1 MFYLALPLAYLMGAF
16 PTAYVVGKRNN
27 IDITKEGS
35 GNVGGTNTLRVLGWR
50 AGVTVA
56 LVDVL
61 KALLPTLIAKQY
73 LGLLPWQVSLIALA
87 AIIGHNWSVF
97 IGFKGGKGIACTIG
111 ASLVLFPQALLIALA
126 IAVAVIALTKYVSL
140 GSILLTVLL
149 PVILLLGE
157 YTPLESYDFSYVI
170 FSVVLAVLAVY
181 RHRGNIARLLNG
193 TERKI
198 GDKKK

>member
-1 MFYLALPLAYLMGAF
+1 MFYFAILLAYLMGAF
-16 PTAYVVGKRNN
+16 PTAYVVGKSHNV
-27 IDITKEGS
+27 DITKEGS

-56 LVDVL
+56 LSDVM
-61 KALLPTLIAKQY
+61 KALLPTLIAKHY
-73 LGLLPWQVSLIALA
+73 LSLEPWQVACVALA
-87 AIIGHNWSVF
+87 AIIGHNWSIF

-111 ASLVLFPQALLIALA
+111 VALVLFPQALVIAFV
-126 IAVAVIALTKYVSL
+126 IAAAVIALTRYVSL

-149 PVILLLGE
+149 PILLLLGE
-157 YTPLESYDFSYVI
+157 HTPLKLYDSSYVL
-170 FSVVLAVLAVY
+170 FAVVLAALAVY
-181 RHRGNIARLLNG
+181 RHRGNIVRLLNG

>member
-61 KALLPTLIAKQY
+61 KAMLPTLIAKHY
-73 LGLLPWQVSLIALA
+73 LGLELWQVSLVALA
-87 AIIGHNWSVF
+87 AIIGHNWSIF

-111 ASLVLFPQALLIALA
+111 VSLVLFPQALIIALL
-126 IAVAVIALTKYVSL
+126 IAVAVIALTRYVSL

-149 PVILLLGE
+149 PVLLLLGH
-157 YTPLESYDFSYVI
+157 YTPLESYDPSYVL
-170 FSVVLAVLAVY
+170 FALALAALAVY
-181 RHRGNIARLLNG
+181 RHRGNIVRLLNG

>member
-1 MFYLALPLAYLMGAF
+1 MFYLALPIAYLMGAF

-35 GNVGGTNTLRVLGWR
+35 GNVGGTNTLRVLGWK
-50 AGVTVA
+50 AGLTVA
-56 LVDVL
+56 LADVL
-61 KALLPTLIAKQY
+61 KALLPTLLAKHY
-73 LGLLPWQVSLIALA
+73 LGLELWQVSLVALA

-111 ASLVLFPQALLIALA
+111 VSLVLFPQALIIALL
-126 IAVAVIALTKYVSL
+126 IAVAVIAATRYVSL

-149 PVILLLGE
+149 PILLLLGE
-157 YTPLESYDFSYVI
+157 YTPLKSYDASYVL
-170 FSVVLAVLAVY
+170 FAAALAALAIY

-198 GDKKK
+198 GQKK